1 MNELLII
8 SNRFDDNSDEHNF
21 VQHQMFTIIWSTHTD
36 NLNKF
41 LFHPINIPS
50 QRNVTIP
57 ACFFFLFCIFFLKF
71 GLETEFITLA
81 PVYGF
86 EDTRPWMG
94 DKINYFIWTTIMKR
108 TAIKKNKRINWM
120 EREREKKMSMNWN
133 DIPINK
139 KTAVSIHKCKHTHAR
154 THAMRCKIYSF

>member
-1 MNELLII
+1 MSFWSFQIDLMTILMSII
-8 SNRFDDNSDEHNF
+8 LFNIKCLRLYDLHTP
-21 VQHQMFTIIWSTHTD
+21 TIWTSFYFIQLTSH
-36 NLNKF
+36 
-41 LFHPINIPS
+41 
-50 QRNVTIP
+50 RNVTLRYP
-57 ACFFFLFCIFFLKF
+57 LVSFFYFAFFFLKF

-108 TAIKKNKRINWM
+108 TAIKKNERINWM
-120 EREREKKMSMNWN
+120 KREREKKMSMNWN

-139 KTAVSIHKCKHTHAR
+139 KTAVSIHKCKHIHAR